1 MSTYVTNTSDKKK
14 LTALILCIVGG
25 YVGLHQYYVG
35 KIGMGILYTCT
46 AGLCGVGW
54 FVDIFRILLGSFRDN
69 VGAPLREQQ
78 HVSQLD
84 N

>member
-14 LTALILCIVGG
+14 STALILCIVGG

-46 AGLCGVGW
+46 AGLWGVGW
-54 FVDIFRILLGSFRDN
+54 FLDIFRILLVSFRDN
-69 VGAPLREQQ
+69 VGAPLRE
-78 HVSQLD
+78 
-84 N
+84 